1 MSDHQNPGEAFAW
14 LLNNFV
20 DSTVGVNHALAVS
33 ADGIKL
39 ATSSQLPTANAD
51 QFAAITAGLSSLIH
65 GAANCFGETSVER
78 VMIEMGNSFL
88 MISNVSHGAVLG
100 VLSTKDADLGY
111 VAYEMTVFAD
121 RAGSVLSPDLIAQLQ
136 NSIVAA

>member
-1 MSDHQNPGEAFAW
+1 MSDQNPGEAFAW

-20 DSTVGVNHALAVS
+20 DSTSGVTHALAVS

-39 ATSSQLPTANAD
+39 AHSSQLPTANAD

-65 GAANCFGETSVER
+65 GAANCFGESSVER

-88 MISNVSHGAVLG
+88 LISNVSHGAVLG
-100 VLSTKDADLGY
+100 VISMKDADLGY
-111 VAYEMTVFAD
+111 VAYEMTLFAE
-121 RAGSVLSPDLIAQLQ
+121 RAGSVLSPALIAQLQ
-136 NSIVAA
+136 NSILA

>member
-1 MSDHQNPGEAFAW
+1 MSGQNPGETFAW

-20 DSTVGVNHALAVS
+20 DSTGGVTHALAVS

-39 ATSSQLPTANAD
+39 ATSNALPAANAD

-88 MISNVSHGAVLG
+88 LISNVSHGAVLG
-100 VLSTKDADLGY
+100 VIARKDADLGF
-111 VAYEMTVFAD
+111 VAYEMTVFAE
-121 RAGSVLSPDLIAQLQ
+121 RAGSVLSPALIAELQ
-136 NSIVAA
+136 NSLLAS

>member
-1 MSDHQNPGEAFAW
+1 MSDQNPGEAFAW

-20 DSTVGVNHALAVS
+20 DSTAGVTHALAVS

-39 ATSSQLPTANAD
+39 ATSSQLPRANAD

-78 VMIEMGNSFL
+78 VMIEMGSSFL
-88 MISNVSHGAVLG
+88 LISNVSHGAVLG
-100 VLSTKDADLGY
+100 VISNKDADLGY
-111 VAYEMTVFAD
+111 VAYEMTVFAE
-121 RAGSVLSPDLIAQLQ
+121 RAGSVLSPALIAQLQ